1 MFLLIG
7 CVAGNHCDINSSYTS
22 QQGRLLCENNKPL
35 NPTIPWIKV
44 VKARVRP
51 HLRHGKCESPSSP
64 VVVAQGEGSIFARFS
79 HPTPAEPPGPEPEPA
94 GAAPHDGVPSCL
106 PPPILTG
113 PAARGARHGILP
125 ERARWASC
133 WSLGPQLRGPFSLL
147 PWWAS
152 LVGDGHP
159 PPGVLLQPQV
169 ASLARSSGS
178 PAPAALSS
186 LTIHAPR
193 PLVSRASVAKSAW
206 VRLSPD
212 RLRPG
217 SERGALG
224 KSRPG
229 CQRFK
234 SVRRPAA
241 DGRDHRREIK
251 NRR

>member
-1 MFLLIG
+1 MPSEGFTTCFRPGSGGLFSEERSLRISIFVESAHIDYMFLLIG

-94 GAAPHDGVPSCL
+94 GAAPRDGVPSCL

-125 ERARWASC
+125 RA
-133 WSLGPQLRGPFSLL
+133 G
-147 PWWAS
+147 
-152 LVGDGHP
+152 
-159 PPGVLLQPQV
+159 
-169 ASLARSSGS
+169 SSGILLE
-178 PAPAALSS
+178 PGAA
-186 LTIHAPR
+186 TPW
-193 PLVSRASVAKSAW
+193 PL
-206 VRLSPD
+206 
-212 RLRPG
+212 
-217 SERGALG
+217 
-224 KSRPG
+224 
-229 CQRFK
+229 
-234 SVRRPAA
+234 
-241 DGRDHRREIK
+241 
-251 NRR
+251 

>member
-1 MFLLIG
+1 MPVSHTPQLP
-7 CVAGNHCDINSSYTS
+7 S
-22 QQGRLLCENNKPL
+22 RLGL
-35 NPTIPWIKV
+35 NPSPPEPLLAMV
-44 VKARVRP
+44 SPRASRR
-51 HLRHGKCESPSSP
+51 PSSP
-64 VVVAQGEGSIFARFS
+64 AQL
-79 HPTPAEPPGPEPEPA
+79 PGALVTE
-94 GAAPHDGVPSCL
+94 SS
-106 PPPILTG
+106 
-113 PAARGARHGILP
+113 P

-133 WSLGPQLRGPFSLL
+133 WSLGPKLRGPFSLL